1 LILLKAWISAFRLRT
16 LPLSISGILVG
27 LALAKIKGQWDFG
40 LFLGAISTTLLFQI
54 TSNLANDLGDTL
66 KGTDNKDRVGPIRS
80 VQSGAI
86 SKKIMTYAIIL
97 FSILSIIS
105 SGLLIYHCSISLS
118 KQALIIYMAL
128 AVLCLIAAITYTIG
142 KKAYGYHGLG
152 DLMVFIFFGLV
163 SVMGSYGL
171 LGLNINVLTL
181 LASISIGLWSVGVL
195 NLNNM
200 RDQENDKQ
208 SNKITLAVRFGFLG
222 AKKYH
227 FVLMLTGIVTW
238 ILLIS
243 MISYSKNKAL
253 YFFCLL
259 PILIVVFHLNK
270 VAKMKHPKEF
280 DPELKR
286 IALATFFASLLLF
299 IVSYLLS

>member
-1 LILLKAWISAFRLRT
+1 
-16 LPLSISGILVG
+16 
-27 LALAKIKGQWDFG
+27 
-40 LFLGAISTTLLFQI
+40 
-54 TSNLANDLGDTL
+54 
-66 KGTDNKDRVGPIRS
+66 
-80 VQSGAI
+80 
-86 SKKIMTYAIIL
+86 M
-97 FSILSIIS
+97 
-105 SGLLIYHCSISLS
+105 
-118 KQALIIYMAL
+118 YMLL
-128 AVLCLIAAITYTIG
+128 AVLCVIAAITYTIG

-171 LGLNINVLTL
+171 FGLNINILTL
-181 LASISIGLWSVGVL
+181 LGSISIGSWSVGVL

-222 AKKYH
+222 AKNYH
-227 FVLMLTGIVTW
+227 FVLMLTGILTW

-243 MISYSKNKAL
+243 MISYSQNKGL
-253 YFFCLL
+253 YLFCLL
-259 PILIVVFHLNK
+259 PILIIVFHLNK

-299 IVSYLLS
+299 SLSYLLS

>member
-1 LILLKAWISAFRLRT
+1 MILLKAWISAFRLRT
-16 LPLSISGILVG
+16 LPLSISGILLG
-27 LALAKIKGQWDFG
+27 IALANINGKWDFG
-40 LFLGAISTTLLFQI
+40 LFLGAICTTLLFQI

-66 KGTDNKDRVGPIRS
+66 KGTDNKDRVGPMRS

-97 FSILSIIS
+97 FSVLSIIS

-118 KQALIIYMAL
+118 KQVLFMYMVL
-128 AVLCLIAAITYTIG
+128 AVLCVIAAITYTIG

-171 LGLNINVLTL
+171 FGLNINSLTL
-181 LASISIGLWSVGVL
+181 LGSISIGSWSVGVL

-222 AKKYH
+222 AKNYH
-227 FVLMLTGIVTW
+227 FVLMLTGILTW
-238 ILLIS
+238 I
-243 MISYSKNKAL
+243 
-253 YFFCLL
+253 
-259 PILIVVFHLNK
+259 
-270 VAKMKHPKEF
+270 
-280 DPELKR
+280 
-286 IALATFFASLLLF
+286 
-299 IVSYLLS
+299 